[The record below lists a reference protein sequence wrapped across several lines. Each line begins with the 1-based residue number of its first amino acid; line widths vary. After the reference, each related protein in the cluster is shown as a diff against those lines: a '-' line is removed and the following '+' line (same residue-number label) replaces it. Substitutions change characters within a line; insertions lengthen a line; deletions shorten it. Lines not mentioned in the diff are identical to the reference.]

1 MVLKG
6 SLKAVSSP
14 PVRGCRV
21 PKSTDLLERYIR
33 PKFKGYVRGYAM
45 IYYLPKKK
53 WYSTFILPCTQVY
66 NFHLNHDVTLK
77 RIYFLC
83 WIAIFQLVAKHRPM
97 RSNSRIYLTRLVG
110 PDHHVDLIFSPHNMS
125 LNISMFTNNNF
136 IYFTA
141 EISTRK
147 IVKTG
152 TLGLGYIC
160 EYQGYM

>member
-1 MVLKG
+1 MVQHLHFTLHPG
-6 SLKAVSSP
+6 LQ
-14 PVRGCRV
+14 
-21 PKSTDLLERYIR
+21 L
-33 PKFKGYVRGYAM
+33 
-45 IYYLPKKK
+45 
-53 WYSTFILPCTQVY
+53 
-66 NFHLNHDVTLK
+66 HLNHDVTLK

-141 EISTRK
+141 EISTK
-147 IVKTG
+147 KNVKTS